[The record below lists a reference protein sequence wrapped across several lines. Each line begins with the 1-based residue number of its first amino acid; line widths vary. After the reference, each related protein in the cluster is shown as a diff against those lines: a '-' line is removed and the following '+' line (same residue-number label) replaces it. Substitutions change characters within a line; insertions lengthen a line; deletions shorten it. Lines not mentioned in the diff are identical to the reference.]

1 MATFSD
7 LRIDT
12 AGLGY
17 TLTARSP
24 NLSSATSSAFNVT
37 TPVPIRLPRR
47 PIPDPLY
54 GVTIDAIDHLP
65 AILTSLS
72 SLSRT
77 ATTRVVFDEFVPP
90 SDYVDAVSQIS
101 RVSYV
106 PCASRCRSTSV
117 GISGGTVSKTS
128 CRGPIRSG
136 RSSTT
141 RFAITRAEHIGGGPR
156 LESNVSPTADP
167 RDRGRISP
175 SPGGSAT

>member
-77 ATTRVVFDEFVPP
+77 ATTRVVFAEFVPP

-117 GISGGTVSKTS
+117 GISGGTVGKTS
-128 CRGPIRSG
+128 CRGQIRSG
-136 RSSTT
+136 
-141 RFAITRAEHIGGGPR
+141 
-156 LESNVSPTADP
+156 
-167 RDRGRISP
+167 
-175 SPGGSAT
+175 

>member
-106 PCASRCRSTSV
+106 PCASPAAVHRWAFLVVREA
-117 GISGGTVSKTS
+117 
-128 CRGPIRSG
+128 RR
-136 RSSTT
+136 
-141 RFAITRAEHIGGGPR
+141 RAVDQSALDDLQR
-156 LESNVSPTADP
+156 
-167 RDRGRISP
+167 RDSQ
-175 SPGGSAT
+175 